1 MYQTPLLWDISSV
14 GGDVDSR
21 MSDKETKVEE
31 LKCLIDS
38 FVDERDWKQFHSPK
52 NLAMSLSI
60 EVAELMELFQWLTL
74 DQARDVMKAG
84 NIRENAIDEI
94 ADILIYTLAFCN
106 RNNIDIAD
114 AVKKKMEKNI
124 QKYPADKF
132 KGHF

>member
-1 MYQTPLLWDISSV
+1 
-14 GGDVDSR
+14 
-21 MSDKETKVEE
+21 MSDSVTTIEE
-31 LKCLIDS
+31 LKLIVES

-60 EVAELMELFQWLTL
+60 EVAELMELFQWLSL
-74 DQARDVMKAG
+74 DQAQDVMRAG
-84 NIRENAIDEI
+84 DNRENAIDEI

-114 AVKKKMEKNI
+114 AIKKKMEKNTR
-124 QKYPADKF
+124 KYPVEKF

>member
-1 MYQTPLLWDISSV
+1 MADNKTTI
-14 GGDVDSR
+14 
-21 MSDKETKVEE
+21 EE
-31 LKCLIDS
+31 LKLIVDS

-84 NIRENAIDEI
+84 DIRENAIDEI